1 MSGAD
6 LVVPLDEAALRAL
19 PLPQPDGDG
28 DKNAR
33 GRVLVIGG
41 AREVPGAIV
50 LAGTAALRAGAGK
63 LQLATIAALAP
74 HVGIAV
80 PESLVAGTAE
90 TETGDIAASAAA
102 GLAERANRT
111 DAVLIG
117 PGMMDADAAGRLL
130 LALLPALDVP
140 PAGPAVVLDAVALT
154 ALRDQ
159 PDALHRFGGR
169 AVLTPHAGETAA
181 LLGVDRREI
190 EADPSGIACAVA
202 ARFRAVV
209 ALKGA
214 TTHVATP
221 EGRLYCHTSGCVGLA
236 TSGSGDT
243 LAGIVAGLAARGA
256 GPLEAALWGVF
267 LHGAAGRALNER
279 HGLIGFLARELLDE
293 IPGLMQK
300 LS

>member
-1 MSGAD
+1 MSGGG
-6 LVVPLDEAALRAL
+6 VIPLDEARLRTIPL
-19 PLPQPDGDG
+19 PLPDEGS
-28 DKNAR
+28 DKNTR

-63 LQLATIAALAP
+63 LQLATVAALAP
-74 HVGIAV
+74 HVAIAV
-80 PESLVAGTAE
+80 PESRVGGTEE
-90 TETGDIAASAAA
+90 TETGDIAASAAKD
-102 GLAERANRT
+102 LAERASRV

-117 PGMMDADAAGRLL
+117 PGMMDAAAAGRVM
-130 LALLPALDVP
+130 AEFLPAL
-140 PAGPAVVLDAVALT
+140 AGPPDGPALVVDAVALM
-154 ALRDQ
+154 ALRDD
-159 PDALHRFGGR
+159 PSALHRFGGR
-169 AVLTPHAGETAA
+169 VMLTPHAGEMAG
-181 LLGVDRREI
+181 LLGIDKHEI
-190 EADPSGIACAVA
+190 EADPAGVA
-202 ARFRAVV
+202 HSAAERFRAVV

-221 EGRLYCHTSGCVGLA
+221 EGEIYCHTSGCVGLA

-279 HGLIGFLARELLDE
+279 HGLVGFLARELLDE